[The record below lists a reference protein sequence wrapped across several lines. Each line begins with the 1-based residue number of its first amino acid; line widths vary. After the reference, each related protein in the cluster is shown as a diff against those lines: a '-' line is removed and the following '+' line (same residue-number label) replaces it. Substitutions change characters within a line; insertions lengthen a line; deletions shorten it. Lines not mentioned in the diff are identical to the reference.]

1 MPDMGSEKILPQDG
15 KRNILITS
23 ALPYVNNVPHLGNI
37 VGSVLSA
44 DVFSRYNKARGRP
57 TLFVCGTDE
66 YGTATETKALEEGVT
81 PEELC
86 AKYNKIHAEIYEWF
100 ELGFDIF
107 GRTPT
112 RQHTEISQEIF
123 LQLQKNGHL
132 TEHTNSQPFCEKHGK
147 FLADR
152 FVEGTCPKCGY
163 DDARGDQC
171 DKCGSLLDPLDLI
184 NPRCKVDGA
193 TPVTK
198 ETKHTYLRL
207 DELQPRIEEWSKQ
220 SIEKGGWSRSAK
232 IITESWLKQGL
243 KERGITRDLAWGV
256 PVPLPG
262 YEHKVLYVWFEACI
276 GYPSITANYTEEW
289 QQWWK
294 NPEHVQ
300 LYQFMGKDNVPFHS
314 VIFPGCQ
321 MGSGESWTQLHH
333 LSSTEYL
340 NYENGKFSKSR
351 GIGVFGN
358 NAKETGIPPDVWR
371 YYLLKNRPESGDTQF
386 EWRSFIDGN
395 NSELLAK
402 LGNFVNR
409 IIKLVNSPKAYSGVI
424 PDFDPQNLPSS
435 FKEPL
440 AEITDLLKQY
450 LAEMEAVR
458 LRNGVLVAMKI
469 AEAGNG
475 LIQAHRL
482 DNSLVA
488 NDPTLAAAVVGTVI
502 NLIYLCSAIFEPYLP
517 ATCASIRKQLDV
529 GFLLIPSEEAIFS
542 GWLPTYIHP
551 GHKIG
556 KAEYLFTRIDEKK
569 ADEWREYFGGNQ
581 AEREK
586 KKKEEAELAAK
597 KAAQKEKVKAKKAAQ
612 KAAAAV
618 GGEGVEMSAKGG
630 KKGKHLPNGV
640 TEGDEDAAV
649 EKVVDGVAQVTI
661 PTS

>member
-1 MPDMGSEKILPQDG
+1 MLTLTLQ
-15 KRNILITS
+15 T
-23 ALPYVNNVPHLGNI
+23 PHLGNI

-44 DVFSRYNKARGRP
+44 DIYSRYSKARGRP

-66 YGTATETKALEEGVT
+66 YGTATETKALEEGIT

-86 AKYNKIHAEIYEWF
+86 ARYNKIHADVYEWF
-100 ELGFDIF
+100 EIGFDIF

-112 RQHTEISQEIF
+112 RQHTEISQSIF
-123 LQLQKNGHL
+123 LKLLENGHL

-171 DKCGSLLDPLDLI
+171 DKCGTLLDPLELI

-193 TPVTK
+193 TPTVR

-207 DELQPRIEEWSKQ
+207 DELQPQVEEWVHK

-232 IITESWLKQGL
+232 VITEAWLKQGL

-256 PVPLPG
+256 PVPRPG
-262 YEHKVLYVWFEACI
+262 YENKVLYVWFEACI
-276 GYPSITANYTEEW
+276 GYPSITANYTDEW
-289 QQWWK
+289 EKWWY
-294 NPEHVQ
+294 NPENVQ

-314 VIFPGCQ
+314 VIFPSCQ
-321 MGSGESWTQLHH
+321 MGTKDNWTKLHH

-358 NAKETGIPPDVWR
+358 NAKETGVPPDVWR
-371 YYLLKNRPESGDTQF
+371 YYLLKNRPESSDTQF

-424 PDFDPQNLPSS
+424 PEFDPHQLPES
-435 FKEPL
+435 FKEHL
-440 AEITDLLKQY
+440 AEITESVKLY
-450 LAEMEAVR
+450 LSEMEAVH
-458 LRNGVLVAMKI
+458 LRNGVSVAMKV

-482 DNSLVA
+482 DNALIA
-488 NDPTLAAAVVGTVI
+488 NDPQLAAAVVGTVI
-502 NLIYLCSAIFEPYLP
+502 NLIYLTSAIFEPYLP
-517 ATCASIRKQLDV
+517 ATTASIRKQLNRD
-529 GFLLIPSEEAIFS
+529 FLQIPSEEDIEG
-542 GWLPTYIHP
+542 GWLPTYIKP

-556 KAEYLFTRIDEKK
+556 QAEYLFTRIDEKK
-569 ADEWREYFGGNQ
+569 ADEWREHFGGNQ
-581 AEREK
+581 ADREK
-586 KKKEEAELAAK
+586 KRKEEAEIAAK
-597 KAAQKEKVKAKKAAQ
+597 KLAQKEKTKAKKAAQ
-612 KAAAAV
+612 KAAAAA
-618 GGEGVEMSAKGG
+618 GQGVEKNAKGG
-630 KKGKHLPNGV
+630 SKGKDAVNQVTGV
-640 TEGDEDAAV
+640 GEDAAV
-649 EKVVDGVAQVTI
+649 EKMTDAVAQVTL
-661 PTS
+661 PSS

>member
-1 MPDMGSEKILPQDG
+1 MTHAACQ
-15 KRNILITS
+15 T
-23 ALPYVNNVPHLGNI
+23 PHLGNI

-57 TLFVCGTDE
+57 TLYVCGTDE
-66 YGTATETKALEEGVT
+66 YGTATETQALKEGVT

-86 AKYNKIHAEIYEWF
+86 AKYNKIHAEVYEWF
-100 ELGFDIF
+100 EIGFDIF

-112 RQHTEISQEIF
+112 KHHTEISQHIF
-123 LQLQKNGHL
+123 TQLHEKDL
-132 TEHTNSQPFCEKHGK
+132 LSEHVNSQPFCEKHGK

-171 DKCGSLLDPLDLI
+171 DKCGSLLDPLELI

-207 DELQPRIEEWSKQ
+207 DVLQPKVEEWSKVA
-220 SIEKGGWSRSAK
+220 IEKGGWSRNAK
-232 IITESWLKQGL
+232 VITEAWLKQGL
-243 KERGITRDLAWGV
+243 KERGITRDLSWGV

-276 GYPSITANYTEEW
+276 GYPSITANYTDEW
-289 QQWWK
+289 KKWWY
-294 NPEHVQ
+294 NPENVQ
-300 LYQFMGKDNVPFHS
+300 LYQFLGKDNVPFHS
-314 VIFPGCQ
+314 VIFPACQ
-321 MGSGESWTQLHH
+321 IGTEDNWTKLHH
-333 LSSTEYL
+333 LSATEYL

-351 GIGVFGN
+351 GVGVFGN
-358 NAKETGIPPDVWR
+358 NAKETGVAPDVWR

-386 EWRSFIDGN
+386 EWRPFIDGN

-424 PDFDPQNLPSS
+424 PDFDAHNLPES
-435 FKEPL
+435 FKASL
-440 AEITDLLKQY
+440 VEITDLVKQY
-450 LAEMEAVR
+450 LAEMEAVH
-458 LRNGVLVAMKI
+458 LRNGVLVAMKV

-482 DNSLVA
+482 DNALIAS
-488 NDPTLAAAVVGTVI
+488 DPKLAAAVVGTVI
-502 NLIYLCSAIFEPYLP
+502 NLIYLTSAIFEPYLP
-517 ATCASIRKQLDV
+517 ATTASIRKQLNSD
-529 GFLLIPSEEAIFS
+529 FLQIPSEEDIEG
-542 GWLPTYIHP
+542 GWLPTYIKP

-556 KAEYLFTRIDEKK
+556 QAEYLFTRIDEKK
-569 ADEWREYFGGNQ
+569 ADEWREYFGGSQ
-581 AEREK
+581 ADRAK
-586 KKKEEAELAAK
+586 KRKEEAEVAAK
-597 KAAQKEKVKAKKAAQ
+597 KAAQKEKSKAKKAAQ
-612 KAAAAV
+612 KAAAAA
-618 GGEGVEMSAKGG
+618 GEGVEKSAKGG
-630 KKGKHLPNGV
+630 QKGKELANGV
-640 TEGDEDAAV
+640 PKVGEDAAV
-649 EKVVDGVAQVTI
+649 DKVVDGVAQVTL